1 MKEKIVFAS
10 LVLCL
15 IGFYS
20 CKRQDPRDPSIFY
33 YPAEWEQQEAIS
45 IGWSENYT
53 ELFPLA
59 ADLAR
64 ALDGSTSVIFVS
76 DTSENPQVF
85 KQYLVENDLDTAA
98 FNFVSIPIRQA
109 IALRDVGPV
118 YMINGLG
125 EKKAVDYR
133 WSFQDFFERFLIEK
147 GVDPDEGRADASFFN
162 RNQKTDSLIAA
173 RDGLEVI
180 VSTLNF
186 EGGELEVNGKGTIL
200 LNEYRLLKLNPTL
213 SKTDIEDELKRT
225 LRVHHFIWVGKGLV
239 EDGYPTE
246 FIVPGY
252 VAIGTDGHTDEYIR
266 FANPNTILLAWMDE
280 EEKDLHPVH
289 AENYRR
295 MKETYDILVK
305 AKDQDGRPFKII
317 KVPLPDLRYRPNIV
331 VEGWAVNDSTI
342 GKEYFLPNQKV
353 ELGDTLQYL
362 ASSSYLNFL
371 ISNDKVLL
379 PTYLPVGSSAEK
391 EERVK
396 HIFSSLY
403 PDKTL
408 VWIDATTY
416 NWLGGGLHC
425 YTKQVPK
432 VN

>member
-1 MKEKIVFAS
+1 
-10 LVLCL
+10 
-15 IGFYS
+15 
-20 CKRQDPRDPSIFY
+20 
-33 YPAEWEQQEAIS
+33 
-45 IGWSENYT
+45 
-53 ELFPLA
+53 
-59 ADLAR
+59 
-64 ALDGSTSVIFVS
+64 
-76 DTSENPQVF
+76 
-85 KQYLVENDLDTAA
+85 
-98 FNFVSIPIRQA
+98 
-109 IALRDVGPV
+109 
-118 YMINGLG
+118 
-125 EKKAVDYR
+125 
-133 WSFQDFFERFLIEK
+133 
-147 GVDPDEGRADASFFN
+147 
-162 RNQKTDSLIAA
+162 
-173 RDGLEVI
+173 
-180 VSTLNF
+180 
-186 EGGELEVNGKGTIL
+186 
-200 LNEYRLLKLNPTL
+200 
-213 SKTDIEDELKRT
+213 
-225 LRVHHFIWVGKGLV
+225 
-239 EDGYPTE
+239 
-246 FIVPGY
+246 
-252 VAIGTDGHTDEYIR
+252 
-266 FANPNTILLAWMDE
+266 MDE

>member
-1 MKEKIVFAS
+1 MKNLTFFVFLIVVIS
-10 LVLCL
+10 
-15 IGFYS
+15 S
-20 CKRQDPRDPSIFY
+20 CKKDQRDPAIFY
-33 YPAEWEQQEAIS
+33 YPAEWEPQESIL
-45 IGWSENYT
+45 IGWSENFA

-59 ADLAR
+59 ADLAL
-64 ALDGSTSVIFVS
+64 ALEGSTSVKFVS

-85 KQYLVENDLDTAA
+85 RQFLLEKGLDTAG
-98 FNFVSIPIRQA
+98 FTFVSIPIQQA

-118 YMINGLG
+118 YLINGLG
-125 EKKAVDYR
+125 GKKAVDFR

-147 GVDPDEGRADASFFN
+147 GIDPEEAKADAYFFN

-173 RDGLEVI
+173 NDGVEVI
-180 VSTLNF
+180 VSNLNF

-213 SKTDIEDELKRT
+213 GKTDIEVELKRT
-225 LRVHHFIWVGKGLV
+225 LGVHHYIWVGKGLV

-246 FIVPGY
+246 IVVPGY

-266 FANPNTILLAWMDE
+266 FANANTILLAWVDE
-280 EEKDLHPVH
+280 EEKDSHPVH
-289 AENYRR
+289 AENFRR
-295 MKETYDILVK
+295 LKETYDILVK

-331 VEGWAVNDSTI
+331 VKGWVSNDSTI
-342 GKEYFLPNQKV
+342 GAEYFLPSQKV
-353 ELGDTLQYL
+353 NLGDTLHYL
-362 ASSSYLNFL
+362 SASSYLNFL

-379 PTYLPVGSSAEK
+379 PTYLQVGSSPEK

-396 HIFSSLY
+396 DIFSSLY
-403 PDKTL
+403 PNKKM
-408 VWIDATTY
+408 VWIDATAY